1 MNKFN
6 RLPIPNSR
14 MGTLLTITGIDKTAI
29 IEYGPSGTTH
39 FAMDFLMG
47 TSFERSNLFSAH
59 IKENDLLFGETERL
73 EKAIIELDKKNLY
86 EYIFVATTSLTTLVG
101 IDITACC
108 NMLQEKVKA
117 RLIPLEDS
125 GSYGDI
131 SVGIENGFF
140 ILVSNFCEKK
150 MKNGNEKFN
159 IIGLSKNDC
168 FYKSDKK
175 TIESIIKNYFS
186 LTLNSCLN
194 ISEKIDKLKDISEAE
209 INIVVR
215 PEGIKAAKY
224 LEKYCGIPYIIA
236 NFYGLDNIKNTLEK
250 IGNILKKSK
259 ASYLILEEIKRI
271 TEAEIVLKRKLRNR
285 KLNVCI
291 SGNYFEACGLCSLL
305 ENDLNILVKKIII
318 NHKITTLHTEHY
330 KEYLNKIIDREK
342 WDETEKYDLIL
353 GDEELL
359 NYLDGEIKIRVSNP
373 NIQAKFLSSENSFM
387 GVEGILKMGEM
398 ILNQIK

>member
-1 MNKFN
+1 MDC
-6 RLPIPNSR
+6 LPLFLFHHPNNLITPHLLISNHISLFHPIFLYQLFYLNILYSALYV
-14 MGTLLTITGIDKTAI
+14 TLL
-29 IEYGPSGTTH
+29 SC
-39 FAMDFLMG
+39 
-47 TSFERSNLFSAH
+47 
-59 IKENDLLFGETERL
+59 DLLL
-73 EKAIIELDKKNLY
+73 
-86 EYIFVATTSLTTLVG
+86 
-101 IDITACC
+101 
-108 NMLQEKVKA
+108 
-117 RLIPLEDS
+117 
-125 GSYGDI
+125 
-131 SVGIENGFF
+131 
-140 ILVSNFCEKK
+140 
-150 MKNGNEKFN
+150 
-159 IIGLSKNDC
+159 
-168 FYKSDKK
+168 
-175 TIESIIKNYFS
+175 FS

-330 KEYLNKIIDREK
+330 KAY
-342 WDETEKYDLIL
+342 
-353 GDEELL
+353 
-359 NYLDGEIKIRVSNP
+359 
-373 NIQAKFLSSENSFM
+373 
-387 GVEGILKMGEM
+387 
-398 ILNQIK
+398 